1 MSQAEFNGM
10 FLAAA
15 GAFITL
21 LIAIVTIAIK
31 INTILNEISF
41 TNKSVVG
48 LIEGLTERVGAVEK
62 AQRMQEMLY
71 LKTHPEAI
79 QEYMANIKKE

>member
-15 GAFITL
+15 AAFITL

-31 INTILNEISF
+31 INTILNEISY
-41 TNKSVVG
+41 TNKSVVN
-48 LIEGLTERVGAVEK
+48 LIEDLTTRVGAVEK
-62 AQRMQEMLY
+62 AQRLQEMLY
-71 LKTHPEAI
+71 LKNHPEAM
-79 QEYMANIKKE
+79 QEYISGIKRE